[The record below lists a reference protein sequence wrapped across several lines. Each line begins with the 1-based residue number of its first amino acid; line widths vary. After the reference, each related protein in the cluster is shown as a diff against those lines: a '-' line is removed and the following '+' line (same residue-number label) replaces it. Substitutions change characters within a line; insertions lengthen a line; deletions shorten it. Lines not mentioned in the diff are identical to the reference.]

1 MLNKKSGTAKIDTN
15 GVVAAVLLPPPDLPG
30 GHGGHRSRRKDLWE
44 DGI

>member
-15 GVVAAVLLPPPDLPG
+15 GVVAAILLPPPIG